1 MTRQTSKAAYQAI
14 MSNGTLSQRRRDV
27 YDILYKYGPLSASEV
42 CQHLSLP
49 RDSISPR
56 LSELQRLSIVK
67 EFGTKS
73 CGITGQTVTAWDVTG
88 TLPRGTLKSK
98 PRRRWILAV
107 NKEKIQVFSAR
118 NDAKEY
124 AKKNR
129 STLVEVVECKSKAN
143 AAAAKKEAPA
153 SSSAVATKATS
164 KKLKAASKTQ
174 TTKKSYKAKA
184 TKKGKKSLKSSKR
197 NSSKKAGK

>member
-1 MTRQTSKAAYQAI
+1 MTRQTSKAAYEAI

-27 YDILYKYGPLSASEV
+27 YDILYRYGPLSASEV
-42 CQHLSLP
+42 CQRLSLP

-88 TLPRGTLKSK
+88 TLPRGKLKSK

-118 NDAKEY
+118 PEAKAY

-129 STLVEVVECKSKAN
+129 STLIEVVECKAKPVVKSQATAEKSN
-143 AAAAKKEAPA
+143 ATQ
-153 SSSAVATKATS
+153 ATGK
-164 KKLKAASKTQ
+164 KKLKVAAKSVSY
-174 TTKKSYKAKA
+174 KKSYKVKAK
-184 TKKGKKSLKSSKR
+184 KPSKKSLKAKRKYSKR
-197 NSSKKAGK
+197 AGR